1 MTSDDDRPE
10 TPPPAHVVGQD
21 LSRLSVAELHARVD
35 LLHAE
40 IARIEDALRLKDDV
54 RSAADSLF
62 KF

>member
-1 MTSDDDRPE
+1 MINDDDRPQ
-10 TPPPAHVVGQD
+10 PLPPAHVVGQD
-21 LSRLSVAELHARVD
+21 LSRLSVAELRSRID

-40 IARIEDALRLKDDV
+40 IGRIEEALRLKDDV

>member
-1 MTSDDDRPE
+1 MSNDDDRPQ
-10 TPPPAHVVGQD
+10 PPPLHVVGQD

-35 LLHAE
+35 LLRAE
-40 IARIEDALRLKDDV
+40 ISRIEETLRLKDDV